1 VRGSPYGR
9 HVARVLPKGSPPF
22 GATPNRRQPPNEGSC
37 HAGPLPRVSGPGLH
51 GRTRPR
57 HCTAYQR
64 SRGTFFSF
72 FFFLPF
78 SFFFLRPLLW
88 GLCLQHPHFLKLAP
102 ILGSVESSIPH
113 RDWKFHFFP
122 NFIFAKLRVHIDLHI
137 PCWDFRF
144 MKK

>member
-1 VRGSPYGR
+1 MGGMWQGCSPKAAPLLEPPLIGGNPQTRGR
-9 HVARVLPKGSPPF
+9 ATRVPCPACQGL
-22 GATPNRRQPPNEGSC
+22 ACT
-37 HAGPLPRVSGPGLH
+37 VGPGPATARPTR
-51 GRTRPR
+51 GRGAP
-57 HCTAYQR
+57 
-64 SRGTFFSF
+64 FFLS